1 MENFALNIDIIRGIN
16 ISNKIPKAL
25 FIYIIEQIIKFTKNQ
40 NNEFEKSQLTE
51 LCLTE
56 APELKEEEVH
66 SVLDSFANISRY
78 ALFTN
83 LQRFVIQKYHKFI
96 QFRFGSKKGLTAKSM
111 QSFLKENTMIDEERM
126 SIFVTL
132 FQSQIN
138 EQNIVKMINLGKLID
153 MKWNVCSFLS
163 DQKNKEINKIYVKLE
178 LSVQTS
184 TGEVIHDQFVLSL
197 QEFKAFKEIVTEI
210 SVVSEQYNA

>member
-51 LCLTE
+51 LCMTE

-66 SVLDSFANISRY
+66 SVLDSFVNIS
-78 ALFTN
+78 
-83 LQRFVIQKYHKFI
+83 
-96 QFRFGSKKGLTAKSM
+96 RFGSKKGLTAKNM

-126 SIFVTL
+126 SLFVSL

-138 EQNIVKMINLGKLID
+138 VDYLNKRNKLMSQRVYFNEQKEQNIVKMINLGKLID

-178 LSVQTS
+178 LTVQTS

-197 QEFKAFKEIVTEI
+197 QEFKAFKEIITEI

>member
-40 NNEFEKSQLTE
+40 NNEFEKTQLTE

-66 SVLDSFANISRY
+66 SVLDSFVNIS
-78 ALFTN
+78 
-83 LQRFVIQKYHKFI
+83 
-96 QFRFGSKKGLTAKSM
+96 RFGSKKGLTAKNM

-126 SIFVTL
+126 SIFVSL

-178 LSVQTS
+178 LTVQTS
-184 TGEVIHDQFVLSL
+184 TGEVIHDQFALSL
-197 QEFKAFKEIVTEI
+197 QEFKAFKEIISEI
-210 SVVSEQYNA
+210 SVVSEQYNV